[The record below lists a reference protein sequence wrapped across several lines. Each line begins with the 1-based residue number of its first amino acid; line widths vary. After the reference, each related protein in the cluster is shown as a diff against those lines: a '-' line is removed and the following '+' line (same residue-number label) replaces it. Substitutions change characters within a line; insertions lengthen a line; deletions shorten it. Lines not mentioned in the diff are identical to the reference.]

1 MIVPSKDLSNSERLS
16 FYSTSLIRQEE
27 QSASTVVSLNDCI
40 QVLFHPIHRHLIL
53 IIYPRE
59 ILIFDLQIL
68 QTVGSILCEKT
79 SAAFYKVC
87 CHRILAR
94 KTWFISLFFARSMR
108 VRDVTSSYASMKV
121 ERSVFEVGI

>member
-1 MIVPSKDLSNSERLS
+1 MIIPSKDIFTDELLFLHSI
-16 FYSTSLIRQEE
+16 SLIRQEE

-87 CHRILAR
+87 YHRI
-94 KTWFISLFFARSMR
+94 
-108 VRDVTSSYASMKV
+108 DH
-121 ERSVFEVGI
+121 